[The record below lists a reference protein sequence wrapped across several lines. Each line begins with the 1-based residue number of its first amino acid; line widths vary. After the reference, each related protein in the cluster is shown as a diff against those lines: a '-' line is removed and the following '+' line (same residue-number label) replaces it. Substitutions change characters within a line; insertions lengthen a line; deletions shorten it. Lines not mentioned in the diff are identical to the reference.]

1 MFVVDNT
8 VLANFA
14 VTDGIDILEAIL
26 SNRAVIPYH
35 VVHEFHN
42 SRMFSGMI
50 LSIPFVQIVDS
61 DLELFE
67 NSITSLGF
75 SGLGKGELSCI
86 YTVSV
91 AELADTILTD
101 DNLARKY
108 CKKYRIEFHGSVYV
122 LALGVKQGLLP
133 RENAEALLSD
143 MKHSGYWLKD
153 RITVQMVL
161 EALEDQ

>member
-1 MFVVDNT
+1 MFVLDNT

-14 VTDGIDILEAIL
+14 AIDRINTLESIL

-42 SRMFSGMI
+42 SGKFSGMV
-50 LSIPFVQIVDS
+50 LSIPFVQIVDR

-86 YTVSV
+86 FIVSV
-91 AELADTILTD
+91 AELADAILTD

-108 CKKYRIEFHGSVYV
+108 CEKYNIEFHGSVYV
-122 LALGVKQGLLP
+122 LALGVKGRLLSL
-133 RENAEALLSD
+133 ENAEALLSH

-153 RITVQMVL
+153 RITVQKAL
-161 EALEDQ
+161 EVLEDQ

>member
-1 MFVVDNT
+1 VFVVDNT

-14 VTDGIDILEAIL
+14 VTDRIDILEAIL

-91 AELADTILTD
+91 AELADTILTTTI
-101 DNLARKY
+101 LQESTARNTELNFMVVST
-108 CKKYRIEFHGSVYV
+108 CLLLVSNRDCFR
-122 LALGVKQGLLP
+122 VK
-133 RENAEALLSD
+133 
-143 MKHSGYWLKD
+143 MLKPFYQ
-153 RITVQMVL
+153 I
-161 EALEDQ
+161 